1 MAERDVLQQYIDTSI
16 RLETCFSELRAFN
29 DTGSFLGKHPFI
41 TQASERDRVAAL
53 LRSNPTAFL
62 DEFKNIDANIA
73 RYRSH
78 TKSKKFTEEQR
89 KREEE
94 NLRKYEALKA
104 MYQEILDNTIKK

>member
-1 MAERDVLQQYIDTSI
+1 MT
-16 RLETCFSELRAFN
+16 
-29 DTGSFLGKHPFI
+29 
-41 TQASERDRVAAL
+41 AL

-104 MYQEILDNTIKK
+104 MYQEILDNTVKRNGNNQR